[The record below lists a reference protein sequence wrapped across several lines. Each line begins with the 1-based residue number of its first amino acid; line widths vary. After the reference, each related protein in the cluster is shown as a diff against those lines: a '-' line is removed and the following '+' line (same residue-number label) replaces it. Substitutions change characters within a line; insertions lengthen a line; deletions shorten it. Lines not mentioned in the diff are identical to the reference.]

1 MMMEAILAWR
11 TDLLLFESGYIADRF
26 ESLVGK
32 PRHLAHVVRNGI
44 APRELEP
51 VTPDADAADLLY
63 VGEFRSAKGL
73 DTLIDALGLL
83 AKTARRRP
91 SLVLVGDGPERAA
104 LSARAETLGVA
115 SQLNFRAPMAAREA
129 FAAGRILV
137 VPSRAESLPYIVLEA
152 AGAHKPIIAT
162 RVGGMAEIFGPYS
175 GGLIPC
181 DNPGVLRDALARML
195 DETPQESSAKT
206 RKLADY
212 VGARFSLS
220 GMVDGVISRISR
232 SHRAAGAIMTDA
244 SATRTNPAPSLVFDY
259 QKLVNAAVWIFV
271 LSGAISL
278 VEPSPYDFASMIAIP
293 LWFLGGFTLQRSFLL
308 FAFLII
314 SYTILGFLALIPY
327 WSVADSAMYQ
337 YQSAYL
343 TLTALVFRAVRRGP
357 HGRTRGNDPF
367 RLHRRHSDRRDLRA
381 ARLFRRRRTWR
392 NLLKM
397 GACFRHLQGSQ
408 RARLLSDPGR
418 ALSFSKPDVR
428 PRASCRHDGHHAGDH
443 RRRGLSVFL
452 ARLVGSD
459 DRLHGADGVQRFR
472 DDQERGLEAPH
483 YGLGAGRDHDR
494 RSGRSSAFVD
504 GVDARLLPAARLGH
518 AGI

>member
-1 MMMEAILAWR
+1 MTQDSLDKSDVGAEPLRIVHVLRAPVGGLFRHVLDLAREQIARGHEVGLITDSLTGGARGAAQLTELAPSLTLGLLRLPIHRPPHMTDLSLLLKVGRRLAELNPDVVHGHGSKGGFLARVADQWKSSFVAVRVYTPHGGSLNYRPGTWSHRLFMMMEAILAWR

-51 VTPDADAADLLY
+51 VTPDDDAADLLY

-115 SQLNFRAPMAAREA
+115 SQLNFRVPMTAREA

-181 DNPGVLRDALARML
+181 DNPGVLSDTLARML
-195 DETPQESSAKT
+195 DETARESSAKT
-206 RKLADY
+206 RELADY

-220 GMVDGVISRISR
+220 GMVDGVI
-232 SHRAAGAIMTDA
+232 AGYREAI
-244 SATRTNPAPSLVFDY
+244 
-259 QKLVNAAVWIFV
+259 
-271 LSGAISL
+271 
-278 VEPSPYDFASMIAIP
+278 
-293 LWFLGGFTLQRSFLL
+293 
-308 FAFLII
+308 
-314 SYTILGFLALIPY
+314 
-327 WSVADSAMYQ
+327 
-337 YQSAYL
+337 
-343 TLTALVFRAVRRGP
+343 
-357 HGRTRGNDPF
+357 
-367 RLHRRHSDRRDLRA
+367 
-381 ARLFRRRRTWR
+381 AR
-392 NLLKM
+392 
-397 GACFRHLQGSQ
+397 
-408 RARLLSDPGR
+408 RARS
-418 ALSFSKPDVR
+418 
-428 PRASCRHDGHHAGDH
+428 
-443 RRRGLSVFL
+443 
-452 ARLVGSD
+452 
-459 DRLHGADGVQRFR
+459 
-472 DDQERGLEAPH
+472 
-483 YGLGAGRDHDR
+483 
-494 RSGRSSAFVD
+494 
-504 GVDARLLPAARLGH
+504 
-518 AGI
+518 

>member
-83 AKTARRRP
+83 AKTAGRRP

-115 SQLNFRAPMAAREA
+115 TQLNFRAPMAAREA

-181 DNPGVLRDALARML
+181 DNPGVLRDALACKL

-206 RKLADY
+206 RELADY

-220 GMVDGVISRISR
+220 GMVDGVI
-232 SHRAAGAIMTDA
+232 AGYREAI
-244 SATRTNPAPSLVFDY
+244 
-259 QKLVNAAVWIFV
+259 
-271 LSGAISL
+271 
-278 VEPSPYDFASMIAIP
+278 
-293 LWFLGGFTLQRSFLL
+293 
-308 FAFLII
+308 
-314 SYTILGFLALIPY
+314 
-327 WSVADSAMYQ
+327 
-337 YQSAYL
+337 
-343 TLTALVFRAVRRGP
+343 
-357 HGRTRGNDPF
+357 
-367 RLHRRHSDRRDLRA
+367 
-381 ARLFRRRRTWR
+381 AR
-392 NLLKM
+392 
-397 GACFRHLQGSQ
+397 
-408 RARLLSDPGR
+408 RARS
-418 ALSFSKPDVR
+418 
-428 PRASCRHDGHHAGDH
+428 
-443 RRRGLSVFL
+443 
-452 ARLVGSD
+452 
-459 DRLHGADGVQRFR
+459 
-472 DDQERGLEAPH
+472 
-483 YGLGAGRDHDR
+483 
-494 RSGRSSAFVD
+494 
-504 GVDARLLPAARLGH
+504 
-518 AGI
+518 